1 MDLVKECMTVHVA
14 ITARGLVLNLLKWK
28 TTMTTNNMKSSYF
41 QTPRTMEEA
50 VWHPWGAAIE
60 VPVTS
65 KVNAYDTIIFVLA
78 IVIVCMTIYILV

>member
-1 MDLVKECMTVHVA
+1 
-14 ITARGLVLNLLKWK
+14 
-28 TTMTTNNMKSSYF
+28 
-41 QTPRTMEEA
+41 MEEA

-65 KVNAYDTIIFVLA
+65 KVNAYDTIIFALA